1 MQLGGRDEACSQPNF
16 FLLSLFMSTPLENSS
31 KRIEAIDALRG
42 FAVAAILLIHCS
54 NQFLYDPA
62 MLWVEPNWLR
72 SCNDWSRELLYFC
85 FENKAYAIFALLFGF
100 TYALQWEKRAA
111 RGESFQ
117 GRMVWRM
124 MLLIGFGLLNAVFF
138 MGGDPLVFY
147 ALIML
152 FVIPLI
158 RLSNRVLIIIAL
170 LAFAQIPDI
179 IHSIH
184 PIYPGLT
191 DVYYTDL
198 IAGAGEDNF
207 LRAAYNN
214 ATVGVMAACAWG
226 VETGRASQTLGLFLL
241 GIVLYRTRFVEKP
254 TRLLLTVGS
263 AMFLLYW
270 VLRGCLLIALFPALP
285 VYTIY
290 LNLFSALLMMI
301 ALLVFFR
308 ALPHIFLTRKLAIYG
323 RMSLTN
329 FIGGSMICGTLFY
342 AWGGNLAAYFGSFLS
357 IILGIVVLVI
367 QIALSQYYLSR
378 HKQGPFERI
387 WHYLTW
393 IVRE

>member
-1 MQLGGRDEACSQPNF
+1 
-16 FLLSLFMSTPLENSS
+16 MSTSLENSS

-62 MLWVEPNWLR
+62 MLWVEPAWL
-72 SCNDWSRELLYFC
+72 STWNDWSRSLLYFF

-124 MLLIGFGLLNAVFF
+124 ILLIGFGLLNAVFF

-179 IHSIH
+179 IHGIQ
-184 PIYPGLT
+184 PIYAGLT
-191 DVYYTDL
+191 DVYYTEL
-198 IAGAGEDNF
+198 IAGAGEENF

-241 GIVLYRTRFVEKP
+241 GIVLYRTRFVAKP
-254 TRLLLTVGS
+254 TRQLL
-263 AMFLLYW
+263 AIAALLFFVYW
-270 VLRGCLLIALFPALP
+270 VLRGCLLMDLFTALP

-290 LNLFSALLMMI
+290 LNLFSALVMMI
-301 ALLVFFR
+301 VLLVLFR
-308 ALPHIFLTRKLAIYG
+308 ALPHTVMTQKLAIYG

-329 FIGGSMICGTLFY
+329 FIGGSIICGTLFY
-342 AWGGNLAAYFGSFLS
+342 AWGANLAAYFGSLLS
-357 IILGIVVLVI
+357 IVIGVIVLVM
-367 QIALSQYYLSR
+367 QIAFSQYYLR
-378 HKQGPFERI
+378 HHKQGPFERV

-393 IVRE
+393 LVRK